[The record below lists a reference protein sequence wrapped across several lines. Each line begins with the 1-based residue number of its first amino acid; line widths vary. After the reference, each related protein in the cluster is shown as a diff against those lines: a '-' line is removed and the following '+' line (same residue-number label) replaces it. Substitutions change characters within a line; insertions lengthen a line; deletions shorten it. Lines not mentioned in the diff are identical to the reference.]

1 MEFFSGGNDLGTLGL
16 GLLMAGAAAGLF
28 SGVLGRGA
36 GLILV
41 SALFLVAR
49 SAGLTPERA
58 ILLAIG
64 TSFLSLLPLTLS
76 TLAAQKFERAGTRG
90 LLGTMVAGVA
100 AAAAIL
106 AAAGPG
112 AWQIAV
118 FAGAALLAVVLTFVR
133 WDERTGP
140 GPHGVAGGAT
150 AFVCGLLPALTGL
163 SGAALTTPALMQWGM
178 ARKQAAGLA
187 AEIAVV
193 ITATGAVVA
202 LASGWSVHGLPQ
214 YSYGYIN
221 LLAFG
226 VVAPVAFGTNLIAAH
241 YADMLEARKLRVL
254 FAAFVVFSVVRM
266 VWSVAG

>member
-1 MEFFSGGNDLGTLGL
+1 MDFFSGSNDLGTLGL

-41 SALFLVAR
+41 PSLFLVAR
-49 SAGLTPERA
+49 SAGLTPDRA
-58 ILLAIG
+58 MPLAIG
-64 TSFLSLLPLTLS
+64 TSFLSLLPLMLS
-76 TLAAQKFERAGTRG
+76 TLAAHKFERTGTGG
-90 LLGTMVAGVA
+90 LRAAMLAGVA
-100 AAAAIL
+100 GAAAIL
-106 AAAGPG
+106 ALAGPG
-112 AWQIAV
+112 PWQIVV
-118 FAGAALLAVVLTFVR
+118 FAGTALIAVVLTFAR

-140 GPHGVAGGAT
+140 GPRGVGGWVT
-150 AFVCGLLPALTGL
+150 GFVCGLLPALTGL
-163 SGAALTTPALMQWGM
+163 SGAALTIPALMQWGM

-193 ITATGAVVA
+193 ITAAGAVVA
-202 LASGWSVHGLPQ
+202 LATGWNVHGLPK
-214 YSYGYIN
+214 YSYGYVN

-226 VVAPVAFGTNLIAAH
+226 VVAPVAFVTNLIAAH
-241 YADMLEARKLRVL
+241 YADMLEAKKLRVL